1 MNTTKKI
8 AACIAVLAL
17 LRQTACSI
25 SGQGA
30 NPTGATL
37 EISFEHSYA
46 SEQILENET
55 NYIWDMKPAGEWIVF
70 TAADDKG
77 NQWGEAYNT
86 NSGEVQKLNRAGVP
100 IGASEVNGNIQVF
113 WSDVTYEEYEVVDAA
128 YTLVTYDSS
137 LNELSTEDVTQQFTI
152 PDAAEGYRLWY
163 KDTDGSDLIVD
174 GYGALYWISPD
185 GTQKK
190 LDTDEIMFDN
200 VFRSGDG
207 KLYAT
212 GYGMQTVIGEVDT
225 GAMTFRQLTVPDM
238 PEWCNGILPGTG
250 DYSFYYASNSGLI
263 GVKPDLSSEEAV
275 NWENSDFGQNITP
288 EAVLPDGQIIIN
300 EFQFSTGAT
309 TYWKL
314 HARPQEETDNVKLIS
329 MATMQ
334 NWGYLQD
341 IVHAYN
347 RQAQGHRIVV
357 RSYVDENPDAYYNA
371 KTEFEAM
378 QNDMLA
384 GKTPDILCLDDT
396 AYAVLSNKNLFED
409 WYPWMENDPD
419 FRKEDYFMNFFDAMS
434 YKGRLERM
442 AFSFTAQFMEAK
454 TEFVG
459 DNSALTIQDY
469 IHLGENMPEGMT
481 LFSQNQSREGALY
494 ALVLSHLDSFIDYEN
509 ASCSFNTPE
518 FMNLLTLCAQCS
530 EMPSDM
536 QDDYAWAED
545 RALLKENYVSGLGFY
560 HQERAGYFGNEPMV
574 LLGVPQAEV
583 RGNGGCFTV
592 DTAFVVSANSLYKE
606 EIWQFIKFALNES
619 NQMAAARNY
628 SLPVNRKAMQAYF
641 DKEIASTTGVE
652 VYYSMNNEPMD
663 FGLPTKQEAEE
674 LTAAVEGIQISTFRN
689 EKLSNIISE
698 EAGMFFAGDTT
709 AETAAK
715 NIQSRIGLYL
725 AEQNG

>member
-1 MNTTKKI
+1 M
-8 AACIAVLAL
+8 AAIVLL
-17 LRQTACSI
+17 GQTACSI
-25 SGQGA
+25 SGQSA
-30 NPTGATL
+30 NPTGAAL

-55 NYIWDMKPAGEWIVF
+55 NYIWDMKPAEEWIFF
-70 TAADDKG
+70 TAADNDG

-86 NSGEVQKLNRAGVP
+86 HSGEVQKLNRAGVP
-100 IGASEVNGNIQVF
+100 IGASEENGSIQVF
-113 WSDVTYEEYEVVDAA
+113 WSDVTYEEHEVIDTA

-137 LNELSTEDVTQQFTI
+137 LHELRAEDVTEQFTI
-152 PDAAEGYRLWY
+152 TDAAESYRLWY
-163 KDTDGSDLIVD
+163 RDADGSDLIVD
-174 GYGALYWISPD
+174 GYGALYCVSPD
-185 GTQKK
+185 GKQEKINA
-190 LDTDEIMFDN
+190 DEIMFDD
-200 VFRSGDG
+200 VFRSSDG

-212 GYGMQTVIGEVDT
+212 GYGMQSVIGEVDT
-225 GAMTFRQLTVPDM
+225 NAMTFRQLTVPDM
-238 PEWCNGILPGTG
+238 PEWCNGVLAGTG
-250 DYSFYYASNSGLI
+250 DYSFYYASSSGLY
-263 GVKPDLSSEEAV
+263 GVKPDMSAEETV

-288 EAVLPDGQIIIN
+288 EAVLPDGQFIIN
-300 EFQFSTGAT
+300 EFQSSTGT
-309 TYWKL
+309 TAYWKL
-314 HARPQEETDNVKLIS
+314 HARQQEEIDNMQLIS

-357 RSYVDENPDAYYNA
+357 KSYISDDPDGYYSA
-371 KTEFEAM
+371 KMSFEAM
-378 QNDMLA
+378 QNDMLT
-384 GKTPDILCLDDT
+384 GKSPDILCLNDT
-396 AYAVLSNKNLFED
+396 AYSAFSNKNLFED
-409 WYPWMENDPD
+409 WYPWMDNDPD
-419 FRKEDYFMNFFDAMS
+419 FRKEDYFLNFFDAMS

-442 AFSFTAQFMEAK
+442 AFSFTAQFLEAK

-459 DNSALTIQDY
+459 DDPALTIQDY
-469 IHLGENMPEGMT
+469 FRLSENMPEGMT

-509 ASCSFNTPE
+509 AACSFNTPE
-518 FMNLLTLCAQCS
+518 FMNLLNLCAQCS
-530 EMPSDM
+530 ETQSDV
-536 QDDYAWAED
+536 QDDYVWTQN
-545 RALLKENYVSGLGFY
+545 RALLKEYTLSGLGFY
-560 HQERAGYFGNEPMV
+560 HGERAGYFGNEPMM

-583 RGNGGCFTV
+583 KGNGGCFTI
-592 DTAFVVSANSLYKE
+592 DSAFVVSINSLYKE

-619 NQMAAARNY
+619 NQMTAAQNY
-628 SLPVNRKAMQAYF
+628 SLPVNRNAMQAHF
-641 DKEIASTTGVE
+641 DKEIAGTTGVE
-652 VYYSMNNEPMD
+652 VYYSMNNEQMD

-674 LTAAVEGIQISTFRN
+674 LITAVEGIQICTFQN